1 MSLFNHQ
8 SGEYLGIDTASIYY
22 EVAGTPGKPVLLIL
36 HGSLCNL
43 EDLNPVLT
51 KLAEWYMLVGID
63 SRGHGKSSMG
73 ASRLTYERLQQD
85 AELVLQ
91 HLHIDKFSILGFNDG
106 GTVAYRLAAYSKLKV
121 EKVVTIGAR
130 WHYKNADSMRIMLK
144 STFEH
149 SWKEKF
155 PAVYDDYKKLNPA
168 PDFDTLTQTLV
179 KMWLDPGSSG
189 YPSFNLQRY
198 TSPLLVIRGDNDH
211 LLSLTAVAELCA
223 LLPTAA
229 FLNVP
234 FAGNDAHN
242 TQKEM
247 IMLALEEF
255 FTKAA

>member
-1 MSLFNHQ
+1 MNLLNHQ
-8 SGEYLGIDTASIYY
+8 SGEYLSIDTASIYY
-22 EVAGTPGKPVLLIL
+22 EVAGTPGRPVLLIL
-36 HGSLCNL
+36 HGSLGSL
-43 EDLNPVLT
+43 EDLNPVLAR
-51 KLAEWYMLVGID
+51 LAERYMLVGID

-73 ASRLTYERLQQD
+73 SSRLTYERLQQD

-168 PDFDTLTQTLV
+168 PDFDTLTQALV

-211 LLSLTAVAELCA
+211 LLSLTAVAELCT